1 MELSMSCRI
10 CHIFTKRFSP
20 KFAVAETRRAPLPS
34 ALEGCGTQPTQRL
47 YGLPLWEITHYRLGL
62 SKFFN
67 SRFSDGEIRKFW
79 KLQIWWFLLDFSIEN
94 QQKLRFWPKFGF
106 RHRKIEKKYWKK
118 QFLKKVLILYFSN
131 IFYSQPLK
139 VSLRDS

>member
-1 MELSMSCRI
+1 MSCRI

-34 ALEGCGTQPTQRL
+34 ALRGCGTQSTQRL

-79 KLQIWWFLLDFSIEN
+79 KLQIW
-94 QQKLRFWPKFGF
+94 
-106 RHRKIEKKYWKK
+106 
-118 QFLKKVLILYFSN
+118 
-131 IFYSQPLK
+131 
-139 VSLRDS
+139 